1 MISDLRKLPRPAIRY
16 RPGIQKPTRALTGK
30 PKGSARQSEDT
41 LIVQD
46 NWSSFIPVTAAEIAV
61 IETYFPTLLDEL
73 ATGGPPRGRGKGM
86 DGSA

>member
-1 MISDLRKLPRPAIRY
+1 
-16 RPGIQKPTRALTGK
+16 
-30 PKGSARQSEDT
+30 